1 MQSGI
6 SYRLLFRDNRSMS
19 TGVVVFAHGSSVESA
34 NQAVRDVARVIA
46 NDPSFPLVATSF
58 LDGGKPDLPG
68 AVTELLERGAEKIL
82 VVPYFLTVG
91 LHLKRDLPELI
102 ERIRTER
109 PGLPIEVTP
118 PLDGHPLLGSIL
130 RDRAKEGME
139 QWHS

>member
-1 MQSGI
+1 MA
-6 SYRLLFRDNRSMS
+6 

-34 NQAVRDVARVIA
+34 NEAVRIVARVISE
-46 NDPSFPLVATSF
+46 DSSFPLVSTCF

-68 AVTELLERGAEKIL
+68 AVDELVARGATRIL

-102 ERIRTER
+102 EKVKAER
-109 PGLPIEVTP
+109 QDLEIQVTP
-118 PLDGHPLLGSIL
+118 PLDGHPGLGAIL
-130 RDRAKEGME
+130 RDRAKEGIA